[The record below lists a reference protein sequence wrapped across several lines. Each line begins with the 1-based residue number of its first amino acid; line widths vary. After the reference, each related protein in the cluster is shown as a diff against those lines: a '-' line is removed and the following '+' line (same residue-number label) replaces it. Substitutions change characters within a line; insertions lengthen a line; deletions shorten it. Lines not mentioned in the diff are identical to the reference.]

1 MVIPLILNSNAMETQ
16 NYRKVILRIFF
27 EKSILVISFMIILLC
42 KAECQNSQMP
52 ASTFRGGSYEQT
64 FSTVRIGLAQ
74 SVMVAPKG
82 EFHLVVLHRFYEISS
97 DVNEFFG
104 MDHAYTRL
112 GFDYGIFNW
121 LSATIGRSMSAEN
134 YEFALKAVMLKQNEN
149 DMPVSLSW
157 YGSALEY
164 TGLVPDTLGHNSFGG
179 RLSFVNQLNIARNQG
194 ILSFQVSPL
203 WLHVNNYIKNGIVV
217 NSGLNILAVD
227 LSSRVRLTEMLGI
240 IAEYIPI
247 VTNEEF
253 SWTNPFTIGLDI
265 NTGKHQFQLI
275 FSNSQGTDEKTVL
288 TQTEGSWSNRIIYFG
303 FNLTRVFNSKMD

>member
-1 MVIPLILNSNAMETQ
+1 METQ
-16 NYRKVILRIFF
+16 NYRKVILRYFF
-27 EKSILVISFMIILLC
+27 EKSVLVISFMFMLLC
-42 KAECQNSQMP
+42 KAEGQKSEMP
-52 ASTFRGGSYEQT
+52 ASTFKGGSYEQT

-121 LSATIGRSMSAEN
+121 LSATIGRSMSAAN
-134 YEFALKAVMLKQNEN
+134 YEFAMKAVLLKQEEN

-157 YGSALEY
+157 YGSVLEN
-164 TGLVPDTLGHNSFGG
+164 TGPYYDSLGHELHESFGN

-203 WLHVNNYIKNGIVV
+203 WLHVNYDMKAERPLDII
-217 NSGLNILAVD
+217 AVD
-227 LSSRVRLTEMLGI
+227 LGTRVRLTEMLGI

-247 VTNEEF
+247 ITNNEF
-253 SWTNPFTIGLDI
+253 SQTNPFTIGLDI

-275 FSNSQGTDEKTVL
+275 FSNSQGTDENSIL
-288 TQTEGSWSNRIIYFG
+288 TKSEGSPSKGHIYFG